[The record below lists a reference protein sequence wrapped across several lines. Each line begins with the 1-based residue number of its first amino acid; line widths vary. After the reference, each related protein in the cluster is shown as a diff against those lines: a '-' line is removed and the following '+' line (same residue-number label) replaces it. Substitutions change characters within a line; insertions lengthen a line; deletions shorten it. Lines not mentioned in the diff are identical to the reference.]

1 MWQAMPDRRALVLAF
16 DYGLKFTGV
25 AIGEISTGMCRPLDT
40 LLTSTRAARWQAVDD
55 LLKTWEPS
63 ALVVGLPLDAEGFEQ
78 ESTRQS
84 RNFARQ
90 LARRSGLPTH
100 MVDERYTSLEARQNL
115 RHQGKTHS
123 ECSEEEHAEA
133 AALVLRTYLESC
145 PS

>member
-1 MWQAMPDRRALVLAF
+1 MWQAMPDREGLVLAF

-25 AIGEISTGMCRPLDT
+25 AIGEIGTGVCRPLDT
-40 LLTSTRAARWQAVDD
+40 LQTATRTARWQAVDV
-55 LLKTWEPS
+55 LLKTWAPS
-63 ALVVGLPLDAEGFEQ
+63 ALVVGLPLDAEGLEQ

-84 RNFARQ
+84 RNFARE

-100 MVDERYTSLEARQNL
+100 MVDERYTSLEAWQHLRQ
-115 RHQGKTHS
+115 QGKTHA

-133 AALVLRTYLESC
+133 AALVLRTYLESH